1 MGLVQLVV
9 AAFGLRGSKD
19 ASKIGPF
26 RILIWGISLVILAT
40 ILYGWFFNG
49 NWYIQNSPL
58 LLIGNVIY
66 LLVCSTLADAVK
78 REHDLGIVGEA
89 KAEVERSGSQK
100 ALRVISIVLVV
111 FAVISIVLGLAF
123 LALIAAGLGTDAVNA
138 MDPNGPGSG
147 GRHRRGP
154 GAGRRAGRQ
163 RRRRPGRGRPGP
175 ARRSRSA
182 EGQAVLRAVRHRPGH
197 RGRRRRLARGAGAC
211 SRPSARAARWSCWSS
226 APARGWPYDIMR
238 QSRGIEA

>member
-1 MGLVQLVV
+1 MSNPARTGTQKALHVVSIIMIVLGVLVILSGASLIALGVSAATLGIIVLAMGLVQLVV

-100 ALRVISIVLVV
+100 ALLVI
-111 FAVISIVLGLAF
+111 
-123 LALIAAGLGTDAVNA
+123 
-138 MDPNGPGSG
+138 
-147 GRHRRGP
+147 
-154 GAGRRAGRQ
+154 
-163 RRRRPGRGRPGP
+163 
-175 ARRSRSA
+175 
-182 EGQAVLRAVRHRPGH
+182 
-197 RGRRRRLARGAGAC
+197 GAC
-211 SRPSARAARWSCWSS
+211 TWLA
-226 APARGWPYDIMR
+226 YDIMR

>member
-1 MGLVQLVV
+1 MSNPARTGTQKALHVVSIIMIVLGVLVILSGASLIALGVSAATMGMDQPMTLGDTVALGIIVLAMGLVQLVV

-78 REHDLGIVGEA
+78 REHDRGIVGEA

-100 ALRVISIVLVV
+100 ALLVI
-111 FAVISIVLGLAF
+111 
-123 LALIAAGLGTDAVNA
+123 
-138 MDPNGPGSG
+138 
-147 GRHRRGP
+147 
-154 GAGRRAGRQ
+154 
-163 RRRRPGRGRPGP
+163 
-175 ARRSRSA
+175 
-182 EGQAVLRAVRHRPGH
+182 
-197 RGRRRRLARGAGAC
+197 GAC
-211 SRPSARAARWSCWSS
+211 TWLA
-226 APARGWPYDIMR
+226 YDIMR

>member
-1 MGLVQLVV
+1 MSNPARTGTQKALHVVSIIMIVLGVLVILSGASLISIGVSASTMGMVQPMSLGVTENTADTTSVALGIIVLAMGLVQLVV

-100 ALRVISIVLVV
+100 ALLVI
-111 FAVISIVLGLAF
+111 
-123 LALIAAGLGTDAVNA
+123 
-138 MDPNGPGSG
+138 
-147 GRHRRGP
+147 
-154 GAGRRAGRQ
+154 
-163 RRRRPGRGRPGP
+163 
-175 ARRSRSA
+175 
-182 EGQAVLRAVRHRPGH
+182 
-197 RGRRRRLARGAGAC
+197 GAC
-211 SRPSARAARWSCWSS
+211 TWLA
-226 APARGWPYDIMR
+226 YDIMR

>member
-1 MGLVQLVV
+1 MSNPARTGTQKALHVVSIIMIVLGVLVILSGASLIALGVSATSVALGIIVLAMGLVQLVV

-49 NWYIQNSPL
+49 NWHIQNSPL

-66 LLVCSTLADAVK
+66 LLVCSTLADVVK

-89 KAEVERSGSQK
+89 KAKVERSGSQK
-100 ALRVISIVLVV
+100 ALLVI
-111 FAVISIVLGLAF
+111 
-123 LALIAAGLGTDAVNA
+123 
-138 MDPNGPGSG
+138 
-147 GRHRRGP
+147 
-154 GAGRRAGRQ
+154 
-163 RRRRPGRGRPGP
+163 
-175 ARRSRSA
+175 
-182 EGQAVLRAVRHRPGH
+182 
-197 RGRRRRLARGAGAC
+197 GAC
-211 SRPSARAARWSCWSS
+211 TWLA
-226 APARGWPYDIMR
+226 YDIMR

>member
-1 MGLVQLVV
+1 MSNPARTGTQKALHVVSIIMIVLGVLVILSGASLIALGVSAATMGMDQPMTLGDTETTADTTSVALGIIVLAMGLVQLVV

-49 NWYIQNSPL
+49 NWHIQNSPL

-66 LLVCSTLADAVK
+66 LLVCSTLADVVK

-100 ALRVISIVLVV
+100 ALLVI
-111 FAVISIVLGLAF
+111 
-123 LALIAAGLGTDAVNA
+123 DA
-138 MDPNGPGSG
+138 
-147 GRHRRGP
+147 
-154 GAGRRAGRQ
+154 
-163 RRRRPGRGRPGP
+163 
-175 ARRSRSA
+175 
-182 EGQAVLRAVRHRPGH
+182 
-197 RGRRRRLARGAGAC
+197 C
-211 SRPSARAARWSCWSS
+211 T
-226 APARGWPYDIMR
+226 
-238 QSRGIEA
+238 

>member
-1 MGLVQLVV
+1 MSNPARTGTQKALHVVSIIMIVLGVLVILSGASQPMTLGDTETTADTTSVALGIIVLAMGLVQLVV

-100 ALRVISIVLVV
+100 ALLVI
-111 FAVISIVLGLAF
+111 
-123 LALIAAGLGTDAVNA
+123 
-138 MDPNGPGSG
+138 
-147 GRHRRGP
+147 
-154 GAGRRAGRQ
+154 
-163 RRRRPGRGRPGP
+163 
-175 ARRSRSA
+175 
-182 EGQAVLRAVRHRPGH
+182 
-197 RGRRRRLARGAGAC
+197 GAC
-211 SRPSARAARWSCWSS
+211 TWLA
-226 APARGWPYDIMR
+226 YDIMR

>member
-1 MGLVQLVV
+1 MGDTETTADTTSVALGIIVLAMGLVQLVV

-58 LLIGNVIY
+58 LLGNVIY

-100 ALRVISIVLVV
+100 ALLVI
-111 FAVISIVLGLAF
+111 
-123 LALIAAGLGTDAVNA
+123 
-138 MDPNGPGSG
+138 
-147 GRHRRGP
+147 
-154 GAGRRAGRQ
+154 
-163 RRRRPGRGRPGP
+163 
-175 ARRSRSA
+175 
-182 EGQAVLRAVRHRPGH
+182 
-197 RGRRRRLARGAGAC
+197 GAC
-211 SRPSARAARWSCWSS
+211 TWLA
-226 APARGWPYDIMR
+226 YDIMR

>member
-1 MGLVQLVV
+1 MSNPARTGTQKALHVVSIIMIVLGVLVILSGASLIALGVSAATDQPMTLGDTETTADTTSVALGIIVLAMGLVQLVV

-100 ALRVISIVLVV
+100 ALLVI
-111 FAVISIVLGLAF
+111 
-123 LALIAAGLGTDAVNA
+123 
-138 MDPNGPGSG
+138 
-147 GRHRRGP
+147 
-154 GAGRRAGRQ
+154 
-163 RRRRPGRGRPGP
+163 
-175 ARRSRSA
+175 
-182 EGQAVLRAVRHRPGH
+182 
-197 RGRRRRLARGAGAC
+197 GAC
-211 SRPSARAARWSCWSS
+211 TWLA
-226 APARGWPYDIMR
+226 YDIMR

>member
-1 MGLVQLVV
+1 MSNPARTGTQKALHVVSIIMIVLGVLVILSGASLIALGVSAATMGMDQPMTLGDTETTADTTSVALGIIVLAMGLVQLVV
-9 AAFGLRGSKD
+9 ASKD

-26 RILIWGISLVILAT
+26 RILIRGISLVILAT

-100 ALRVISIVLVV
+100 ALLVI
-111 FAVISIVLGLAF
+111 
-123 LALIAAGLGTDAVNA
+123 
-138 MDPNGPGSG
+138 
-147 GRHRRGP
+147 
-154 GAGRRAGRQ
+154 
-163 RRRRPGRGRPGP
+163 
-175 ARRSRSA
+175 
-182 EGQAVLRAVRHRPGH
+182 
-197 RGRRRRLARGAGAC
+197 GAC
-211 SRPSARAARWSCWSS
+211 TWLA
-226 APARGWPYDIMR
+226 YDIMR

>member
-1 MGLVQLVV
+1 MSNPARTGTQKALHVVSIIMIVLGVLVILSGASLIALGVSAATMGMDQPMTLGDTETTADTTSVALGIIVLAMGLVQLVV

-49 NWYIQNSPL
+49 NWHIQNSPL

-89 KAEVERSGSQK
+89 KAKVERSGSQK
-100 ALRVISIVLVV
+100 ALLVI
-111 FAVISIVLGLAF
+111 
-123 LALIAAGLGTDAVNA
+123 
-138 MDPNGPGSG
+138 
-147 GRHRRGP
+147 
-154 GAGRRAGRQ
+154 
-163 RRRRPGRGRPGP
+163 
-175 ARRSRSA
+175 
-182 EGQAVLRAVRHRPGH
+182 
-197 RGRRRRLARGAGAC
+197 GAC
-211 SRPSARAARWSCWSS
+211 T
-226 APARGWPYDIMR
+226 
-238 QSRGIEA
+238 

>member
-1 MGLVQLVV
+1 MSNPARTGTQKALHVVSIIMIVLGVLVILSGASLIALGVSAATMGMDQPMTLGDTETTADTTSVALGIIVLAMGLVQLVV
-9 AAFGLRGSKD
+9 AAF
-19 ASKIGPF
+19 GPF

-100 ALRVISIVLVV
+100 ALLVI
-111 FAVISIVLGLAF
+111 
-123 LALIAAGLGTDAVNA
+123 
-138 MDPNGPGSG
+138 
-147 GRHRRGP
+147 
-154 GAGRRAGRQ
+154 
-163 RRRRPGRGRPGP
+163 
-175 ARRSRSA
+175 
-182 EGQAVLRAVRHRPGH
+182 
-197 RGRRRRLARGAGAC
+197 GAC
-211 SRPSARAARWSCWSS
+211 TWLA
-226 APARGWPYDIMR
+226 YDIMR